1 MDSQNENETSNSPEI
16 DESMIADNTQSSQS
30 SQSNNIEIEGI

>member
-1 MDSQNENETSNSPEI
+1 MDSQNENETPNNPDI
-16 DESMIADNTQSSQS
+16 DESMVVADNIQS